1 VLSLLVTSEAVI
13 RAQVKLANKTL
24 VVN

>member
-1 VLSLLVTSEAVI
+1 LVTSEAVI